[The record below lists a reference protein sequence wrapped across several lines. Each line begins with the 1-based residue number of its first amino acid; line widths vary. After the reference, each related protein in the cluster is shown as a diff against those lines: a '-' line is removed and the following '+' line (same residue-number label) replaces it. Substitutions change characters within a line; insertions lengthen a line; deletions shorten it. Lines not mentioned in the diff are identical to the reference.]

1 MAAFRDG
8 KSLGSISRLEIAAA
22 GDLVYVITPDEH
34 LTVLDL
40 LFVPADDL
48 EESEQHRFFGTF
60 MLDGA
65 APLGEVVEMYGGEV
79 PQSISAMTLAQYI
92 DRQFRRRPDMGDYV
106 RFGKL
111 NLVVRE
117 MRNGQVSKVGI
128 IVRER

>member
-1 MAAFRDG
+1 M
-8 KSLGSISRLEIAAA
+8 
-22 GDLVYVITPDEH
+22 
-34 LTVLDL
+34 
-40 LFVPADDL
+40 PADDL
-48 EESEQHRFFGTF
+48 EEFEQQRFFGTF
-60 MLDGA
+60 TLNGD

-92 DRQFRRRPDMGDYV
+92 DRQFHRRPDMGDYV

-117 MRNGQVSKVGI
+117 MQNGQVSKVGI